1 MDATIVA
8 RRLVSDA
15 SRAPHVS
22 SRVGGDSRARA
33 VRSRTPRAAASRAAS
48 ALRSAAVRVF
58 RLAAARPPGS
68 ANAHLSP
75 PLDAARHMS
84 AGGNASSSAHE
95 QTCSKRSALEEKL
108 EARENATKEK
118 SVFLCVAAYDAKGAA
133 QKSAA
138 CVRAST
144 SRRIMRRSSIAR
156 PFGPFVARSVVFLP
170 GPEIWP
176 EVLPFPSRSCFL
188 FLSVRND
195 EGAGN
200 ENAAKH
206 AVCVAS
212 CAHGAARAPRTAAAP
227 HPPRACPAMT
237 GATRNR
243 NRSVASVTP
252 GKELWTHRN

>member
-1 MDATIVA
+1 M
-8 RRLVSDA
+8 
-15 SRAPHVS
+15 
-22 SRVGGDSRARA
+22 
-33 VRSRTPRAAASRAAS
+33 
-48 ALRSAAVRVF
+48 
-58 RLAAARPPGS
+58 
-68 ANAHLSP
+68 
-75 PLDAARHMS
+75 
-84 AGGNASSSAHE
+84 
-95 QTCSKRSALEEKL
+95 CSKRSAPLEEKL
-108 EARENATKEK
+108 DAFRKEK

-144 SRRIMRRSSIAR
+144 SRRIKRRSSITGS
-156 PFGPFVARSVVFLP
+156 PSITGPFIARSVFFLAKNA
-170 GPEIWP
+170 GLP
-176 EVLPFPSRSCFL
+176 EVWLPFPSRPSRFL

-227 HPPRACPAMT
+227 HPPNACPAMT